1 MTQPEAKP
9 IVPNASNVQNASNV
23 PNAPS
28 VLNRPSLPNAPNV
41 PVLMYHHI
49 SPAGGMICTTPQHF
63 NDQLAALK
71 GAGYSSLT
79 ATQFADYL
87 AGGTVPE
94 KSVLITFDDGY
105 LNNWVY
111 AHPLLQRHGM
121 NAILFAVTSW
131 IGTGPCRPFFDP
143 QSQME
148 LPPCP
153 DHAACKAAI
162 ENGQAD
168 SVMAR
173 WEELN
178 AMLRAGT
185 FEVFSHTHTHTR
197 WDKVWAQ
204 DPRAKKNRIAEELL
218 ASQQALKK
226 HLGVDA
232 PHLCWPQ
239 GYFDADYL
247 DAAHTAGFKYL
258 YTTDPWGQNK
268 PFNDPAHIFRFAVRN
283 KNGSWLL
290 RRVGLTRHPRF
301 GPWYHAFKAWKK
313 KRRNA

>member
-1 MTQPEAKP
+1 MTA
-9 IVPNASNVQNASNV
+9 
-23 PNAPS
+23 
-28 VLNRPSLPNAPNV
+28 RMDTGNAPNV
-41 PVLMYHHI
+41 PVLMYHHV
-49 SPAGGMICTTPQHF
+49 SPAGGMICTTPEHF
-63 NDQLAALK
+63 SDQMAALAR
-71 GAGYSSLT
+71 AGYTSLT
-79 ATQFADYL
+79 ATQFAAYL

-111 AHPLLQRHGM
+111 AHPILQRHGM
-121 NAILFAVTSW
+121 NAVLFAVTGW

-143 QSQME
+143 ARPAASRPDAAAHGQPQDT

-153 DHAACKAAI
+153 DHASCKAAI

-168 SVMAR
+168 HVMAR
-173 WEELN
+173 WEELS

-197 WDKVWAQ
+197 WDKVCAQ
-204 DPRAKKNRIAEELL
+204 DPRAKRARIGEELQ

-247 DAAHTAGFKYL
+247 SAAQAAGFTHL

-268 PFNDPAHIFRFAVRN
+268 PLNDPAHIYRFAVRN
-283 KNGSWLL
+283 KPGDWLL
-290 RRVGLTRHPRF
+290 RRIALTRHPRF

-313 KRRNA
+313 KAKRRS